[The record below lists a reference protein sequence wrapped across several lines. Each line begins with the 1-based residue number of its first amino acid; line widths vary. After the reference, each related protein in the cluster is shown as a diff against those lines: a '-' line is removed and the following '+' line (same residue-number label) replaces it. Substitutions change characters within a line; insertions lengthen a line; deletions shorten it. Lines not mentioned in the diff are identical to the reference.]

1 MSEIERLEKII
12 VKGGPTMAVDIVK
25 LMGIP
30 DFETVQVEEIVKEVQ
45 EDGADARETAHELME
60 YYQIDDDIT
69 DEEEDDFDDEDL
81 DDDDLGDDPDDDREE
96 DDDLGSK

>member
-25 LMGIP
+25 LLGIP

-69 DEEEDDFDDEDL
+69 DEEEDDFDEDL
-81 DDDDLGDDPDDDREE
+81 DDGDLTDDLDDEEE

>member
-1 MSEIERLEKII
+1 MSEIERLEKI
-12 VKGGPTMAVDIVK
+12 VAKGGPTMAVDIVK
-25 LMGIP
+25 LLGIP

-69 DEEEDDFDDEDL
+69 DEEEDDFDEDL
-81 DDDDLGDDPDDDREE
+81 DDGDLTDDLDDEEE